1 MKVSLN
7 WLCDFVDIKDLSPDF
22 LAEKLILRGIEVESW
37 FEVGKFAEQYKIV
50 EVVDIRRVEG
60 VRLPV
65 CTIYDG
71 QSKYQVV
78 SGAPNIKKGKFVY
91 APPGSKV
98 VKNGDVVELGIKKIK
113 NVESFGMLL
122 SPVEIGFPGGEEDKL
137 MEVDESVKL
146 VRISQKFL
154 GFLTLFLIFQ

>member
-7 WLCDFVDIKDLSPDF
+7 WLCDFVDVSDLSPDF
-22 LAEKLILRGIEVESW
+22 IAEKLIMRGIEVESW
-37 FEVGKFAEQYKIV
+37 SKVANFAEQYKIV
-50 EVVDIRRVEG
+50 EVIDIKHLEG

-98 VKNGDVVELGIKKIK
+98 IKNGEIIELGIKKIK

-122 SPVEIGFPGGEEDKL
+122 SPAEIG
-137 MEVDESVKL
+137 
-146 VRISQKFL
+146 
-154 GFLTLFLIFQ
+154 